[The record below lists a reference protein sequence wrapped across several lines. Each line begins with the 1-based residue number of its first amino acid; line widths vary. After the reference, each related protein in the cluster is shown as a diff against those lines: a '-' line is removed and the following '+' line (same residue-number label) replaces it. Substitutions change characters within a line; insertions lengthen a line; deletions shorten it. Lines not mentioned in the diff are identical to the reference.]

1 MSDDNQRLATVMVVD
16 NDEDELCLLSSIFG
30 LKGFDVLEAINGSDA
45 VDLAT
50 RWRPELILMELKLPI
65 ISGFTAIR
73 RIRQVSNLRDT
84 PIIAFSTPEPAP
96 HYQLAL
102 AAGCVAHLEKPIDF
116 DQLDVL
122 IDQYLPGHR
131 WEFVSSLV
139 H

>member
-16 NDEDELCLLSSIFG
+16 NDEDGLCLLSSILA
-30 LKGFDVLEAINGSDA
+30 LKGFDVLEAANGNEA

-50 RWRPELILMELKLPI
+50 RWRPELILIELKLPLI
-65 ISGFTAIR
+65 CAFTAIR
-73 RIRQVSNLRDT
+73 RIRQVSNLRET
-84 PIIAFSTPEPAP
+84 PIIAFSVPEPTS
-96 HYQLAL
+96 HDQLAL
-102 AAGCVAHLEKPIDF
+102 AAGCVAHLQKPIDF

-131 WEFVSSLV
+131 WELISGLV

>member
-1 MSDDNQRLATVMVVD
+1 MSAENQRLATVMIVD
-16 NDEDELCLLSSIFG
+16 NDQEDLCLLRSV
-30 LKGFDVLEAINGSDA
+30 LQMKGFDVLEAENGKEA

-50 RWRPELILMELKLPI
+50 RWRPELILMELKLPV

-73 RIRQVSNLRDT
+73 RIRQLPNLRET
-84 PIIAFSTPEPAP
+84 PIIGFSVPEPDSHGRVAM
-96 HYQLAL
+96 

-116 DQLDVL
+116 EELDAL

-131 WEFVSSLV
+131 WELISGLV

>member
-1 MSDDNQRLATVMVVD
+1 MNDDNQRLATVMVVD
-16 NDEDELCLLSSIFG
+16 NDQGELCLLRAILG
-30 LKGFDVLEAINGSDA
+30 LKGFDVLEAFNGKEA

-73 RIRQVSNLRDT
+73 RIRQLSNLRET
-84 PIIAFSTPEPAP
+84 PIIAFSVPEPTS
-96 HYQLAL
+96 HNQLAL

-131 WEFVSSLV
+131 WELISGLV

>member
-16 NDEDELCLLSSIFG
+16 NDEDGLCLLSSVLQ
-30 LKGFDVLEAINGSDA
+30 LKGFDVLAAEDGEEAVN
-45 VDLAT
+45 LAT

-73 RIRQVSNLRDT
+73 RIRQLSTLRKT
-84 PIIAFSTPEPAP
+84 PIIAFSLPEPSS
-96 HYQLAL
+96 HNKLAL

-116 DQLDVL
+116 DQLDGL
-122 IDQYLPGHR
+122 LDQYLPGHR
-131 WEFVSSLV
+131 WELISGLV

>member
-16 NDEDELCLLSSIFG
+16 NDEDGLCLLRSVLQ
-30 LKGFDVLEAINGSDA
+30 LKGFDVLEAENGKEA

-50 RWRPELILMELKLPI
+50 RWRPELILMELKLPVI
-65 ISGFTAIR
+65 NGFTAIR
-73 RIRQVSNLRDT
+73 RTRQLSTLRET
-84 PIIAFSTPEPAP
+84 PIIAFSVPDPAS
-96 HYQLAL
+96 HNQLAL

-116 DQLDVL
+116 DQLDAL

-131 WEFVSSLV
+131 WELISGLV

>member
-1 MSDDNQRLATVMVVD
+1 MSDENQRLATVMVVD
-16 NDEDELCLLSSIFG
+16 NDEDGLCLLSSVLQ
-30 LKGFDVLEAINGSDA
+30 LKGFDVLEAENGKDA

-65 ISGFTAIR
+65 VSGFTAIR
-73 RIRQVSNLRDT
+73 RIRQLASLRET
-84 PIIAFSTPEPAP
+84 PIIAFSMPEPAS
-96 HYQLAL
+96 HNQLAL

-122 IDQYLPGHR
+122 LDQYLPGHR
-131 WEFVSSLV
+131 WEIISALV

>member
-1 MSDDNQRLATVMVVD
+1 MSEDNQRFATVMVVD

-30 LKGFDVLEAINGSDA
+30 LKGFDVLEAINGKDA

-50 RWRPELILMELKLPI
+50 RWRPELILMELRLPI

-73 RIRQVSNLRDT
+73 QIRQLSTLRDT
-84 PIIAFSTPEPAP
+84 PIIAFSAPEPGR
-96 HYQLAL
+96 HDQLAL

-116 DQLDVL
+116 DQLDIL

-131 WEFVSSLV
+131 WELVSSLV

>member
-1 MSDDNQRLATVMVVD
+1 MSEDNQRLATVMVVD

-30 LKGFDVLEAINGSDA
+30 LKGFDVLEAINGKDA
-45 VDLAT
+45 IDLAT
-50 RWRPELILMELKLPI
+50 RWRPELILMELKLPV

-73 RIRQVSNLRDT
+73 RIRQVSNLRHT

-96 HYQLAL
+96 HDQLAL

-116 DQLDVL
+116 DQLDIL

-131 WEFVSSLV
+131 WELVSTLV